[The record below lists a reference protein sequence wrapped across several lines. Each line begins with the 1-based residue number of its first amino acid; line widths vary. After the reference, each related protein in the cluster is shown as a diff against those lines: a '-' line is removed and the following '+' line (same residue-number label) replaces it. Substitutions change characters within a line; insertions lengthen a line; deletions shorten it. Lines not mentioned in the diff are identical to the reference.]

1 MLFLST
7 SNPPNTSYSWGIKGL
22 CPMLSASLLNAFGF
36 RHCTRALAVRSR
48 HPSYKSTEGLRLVL
62 YFAFNRGIRIN
73 LTTVPGEAKPIPGS
87 ARFGF
92 GRVLEVDAL
101 ISKQCEINFR
111 VESVDADDFYSHG
124 VAEAKF
130 AAVAASLNDVFLLV
144 IVIVVVRQ
152 CRKADKALDKIGVQ
166 FYEEA

>member
-1 MLFLST
+1 
-7 SNPPNTSYSWGIKGL
+7 
-22 CPMLSASLLNAFGF
+22 MLSASLLNAFGF

-87 ARFGF
+87 ARSGV
-92 GRVLEVDAL
+92 GPVLEVDAL

-144 IVIVVVRQ
+144 IVIVVVR
-152 CRKADKALDKIGVQ
+152 
-166 FYEEA
+166 

>member
-1 MLFLST
+1 LRSQRLRT
-7 SNPPNTSYSWGIKGL
+7 PLIA
-22 CPMLSASLLNAFGF
+22 PMPA
-36 RHCTRALAVRSR
+36 TALRGTGPLRS
-48 HPSYKSTEGLRLVL
+48 EGLRLVL

-87 ARFGF
+87 ARSGV
-92 GRVLEVDAL
+92 GPVLEVDAL

-111 VESVDADDFYSHG
+111 AESVDADDFYSHG

-144 IVIVVVRQ
+144 IVIVVVR
-152 CRKADKALDKIGVQ
+152 
-166 FYEEA
+166 

>member
-62 YFAFNRGIRIN
+62 YFAFNCGIRNN
-73 LTTVPGEAKPIPGS
+73 LKKIDSNQMPRYESFCVGEI
-87 ARFGF
+87 
-92 GRVLEVDAL
+92 GRTR
-101 ISKQCEINFR
+101 S
-111 VESVDADDFYSHG
+111 
-124 VAEAKF
+124 
-130 AAVAASLNDVFLLV
+130 
-144 IVIVVVRQ
+144 VVRKGL
-152 CRKADKALDKIGVQ
+152 R
-166 FYEEA
+166 